1 MGLTPTKEKRSVT
14 DKDLVILEMKHAKDR
29 LRKLKSKLADE
40 ATRFDSIISTYV
52 SAKQKS
58 KAYMVLKLQRYKRE
72 ELNKVEGQLS
82 NVQDLIDAVE
92 WQIQTNKLLCSLK
105 EGTQILKE
113 VQEAISIDE
122 LTKILADNDD
132 MILVEKEYS
141 AIFTRELDQA
151 EKEMIENNFDGTN
164 NTDIKDIE
172 KNVYVFPEVPSSV
185 PHINAEEK
193 QEKWYPVDFVRCN
206 LSFRNNDNHNF
217 IIISITTVSL
227 QR

>member
-40 ATRFDSIISTYV
+40 ATRLDSIISTYV

-113 VQEAISIDE
+113 VQETISIDE

-164 NTDIKDIE
+164 NTDFEDIE

-193 QEKWYPVDFVRCN
+193 TRKMVPG
-206 LSFRNNDNHNF
+206 
-217 IIISITTVSL
+217 
-227 QR
+227 